1 MVYSRLIFQTRVSP
15 RQLQRSGL
23 GLASCEPQP
32 RGHRWVSVCH
42 NGIVCNSSSPDPGWG
57 STATGGGSSNKLRQ
71 ASVPMVTQ
79 AKCSQAYS
87 AISRVTI
94 GETKV
99 GLSSLSCHHY
109 HHIMMAR
116 YVRVTGP
123 GTRVTVTP
131 EGRCWPPS
139 WAESGPWWGWPASGW
154 TAPGQTSREC
164 TPGEWSGRYQVIIT
178 VIILDRVDKYLP
190 WIRQNMWELKLRVS
204 TNQQQ
209 GQNNPNDP
217 MNIFL
222 FLRQKCHLINKP
234 ENKQLKNPI
243 NSFILEK
250 LCRSLR
256 TDNFMAEWYKVE

>member
-79 AKCSQAYS
+79 ASCSQAYS

-109 HHIMMAR
+109 HHIIVAR
-116 YVRVTGP
+116 CVRVTGP
-123 GTRVTVTP
+123 GTRVMVTP
-131 EGRCWPPS
+131 GGRC
-139 WAESGPWWGWPASGW
+139 
-154 TAPGQTSREC
+154 
-164 TPGEWSGRYQVIIT
+164 
-178 VIILDRVDKYLP
+178 
-190 WIRQNMWELKLRVS
+190 
-204 TNQQQ
+204 
-209 GQNNPNDP
+209 
-217 MNIFL
+217 
-222 FLRQKCHLINKP
+222 
-234 ENKQLKNPI
+234 
-243 NSFILEK
+243 
-250 LCRSLR
+250 
-256 TDNFMAEWYKVE
+256 